1 MGAVRASKP
10 RFRREGDAPRVE
22 LTEDDVAIL
31 RCIYQHRFVRADD
44 LYRLFPQRS
53 KDRLS
58 RRLMTL
64 YRAGFLDR
72 PASQIDRFR
81 QGGSQA
87 LVYGLDNAGARFL
100 KEKLGSPIGATDWR
114 SRNRTYT
121 RDNLG
126 HTLAVSTF
134 LINLELE
141 CRARGDVSLIPFE
154 NMLERAPEKTRNSP
168 MPGKWPV
175 QVQVNG
181 SRAQV
186 YIAPDAIFALQFKKD
201 GQTVRS
207 HFFLEIDR
215 GTMTIA
221 PAESVRRSEAF
232 LYRATLLRKFLAYVE
247 SWRQKRHQE
256 HLGIGNARTLFLTT
270 TAVRS
275 SAVQKAAR
283 ILLDQ
288 ANVSASLFL
297 FGTDQMPS
305 LSKSYLDARGM
316 ASYLAMRANLSV

>member
-1 MGAVRASKP
+1 MGAQRASKP
-10 RFRREGDAPRVE
+10 RFRREGAAPRVE
-22 LTEDDVAIL
+22 LTDDDIAIL

-44 LYRLFPQRS
+44 LYRLFPERS

-72 PASQIDRFR
+72 PVCQIDRFR

-121 RDNLG
+121 RDNLD

-141 CRARGDVSLIPFE
+141 CRERGDVSLIPFE
-154 NMLERAPEKTRNSP
+154 KMLERAPEKTRNSP
-168 MPGKWPV
+168 MPGRWPV

-181 SRAQV
+181 SRAQI
-186 YIAPDAIFALQFKKD
+186 YIQPDAIFALQFKKN

-207 HFFLEIDR
+207 HYFLEMDR
-215 GTMTIA
+215 GTMTIT
-221 PAESVRRSEAF
+221 PAESVRRSDAF
-232 LYRATLLRKFLAYVE
+232 LYRATLLRKFLAYAE
-247 SWRQKRHQE
+247 SWRQKRHTE
-256 HLGIGNARTLFLTT
+256 HLGVGNARVIFRTT
-270 TAVRS
+270 TATRS
-275 SAVQKAAR
+275 DAIDHAAKPIVER
-283 ILLDQ
+283 MKLPIGLFIFSHEQ
-288 ANVSASLFL
+288 EANSLAAL
-297 FGTDQMPS
+297 IDN
-305 LSKSYLDARGM
+305 K
-316 ASYLAMRANLSV
+316 